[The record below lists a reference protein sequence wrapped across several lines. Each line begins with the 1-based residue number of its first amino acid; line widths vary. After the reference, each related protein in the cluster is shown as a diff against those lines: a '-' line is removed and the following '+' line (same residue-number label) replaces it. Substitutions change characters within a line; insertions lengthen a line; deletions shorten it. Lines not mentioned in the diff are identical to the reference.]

1 MKYEAKLIGVNDETL
16 MTFDAD
22 TNATDVTH
30 VSNLPKDFR
39 FPRSFRIKNIE
50 ENRTLYSQL
59 FKQIGNVLRVE
70 SDQINGLFEINIDG
84 EEIVLKEIVSTKD

>member
-16 MTFDAD
+16 MTFDGD

-30 VSNLPKDFR
+30 VNNLPKDFR
-39 FPRSFRIKNIE
+39 FPRSCKIKNIE

-70 SDQINGLFEINIDG
+70 SDQINGLFEINLDG
-84 EEIVLKEIVSTKD
+84 EEIVLKEIVSTKA